1 MFPSP
6 KDAANTTQVVFPVAV
21 ALKQDPSQMPSLARE
36 WIDEIL
42 LRTPF
47 ARSLGIIFLSAHGDA
62 VKMRLPVQT
71 DVTQLPNNVH
81 SGAIATLIEVSG
93 SAAAVL
99 GAGNLSIAGC
109 ATSQLNITFLSLG
122 DSGYIDAD
130 AAVVHRT
137 ATQAVVDVTVTG
149 DDGRPIAKATT
160 ICRIFDKGAV
170 TPAPPA
176 SFFRPFVVS
185 SSADQ
190 QNAR

>member
-1 MFPSP
+1 MR
-6 KDAANTTQVVFPVAV
+6 
-21 ALKQDPSQMPSLARE
+21 SLARE

-62 VKMRLPVQT
+62 VKMRLPVQG

-81 SGAIATLIEVSG
+81 SGAIAALIEVAG

-109 ATSQLNITFLSLG
+109 ATTQLNITFLSLG
-122 DSGYIDAD
+122 DSRYLDAN
-130 AAVVHRT
+130 ATIVHRT
-137 ATQAVVDVTVTG
+137 GTQAVVDVTIIS

-160 ICRIFDKGAV
+160 VCRIFEKRAAV
-170 TPAPPA
+170 PVPPV
-176 SFFRPFVVS
+176 SFFRPFVVNNA
-185 SSADQ
+185 ADQ

>member
-1 MFPSP
+1 MR
-6 KDAANTTQVVFPVAV
+6 
-21 ALKQDPSQMPSLARE
+21 SLARE

-47 ARSLGIIFLSAHGDA
+47 ARSLGIIFLSTHGDA
-62 VKMRLPVQT
+62 VKMRLPVQG
-71 DVTQLPNNVH
+71 DVTQMPDNVH
-81 SGAIATLIEVSG
+81 SGAIAAFIEISG

-109 ATSQLNITFLSLG
+109 ATSQLNVTFLSLG
-122 DSGYIDAD
+122 DSRYLDAN

-137 ATQAVVDVTVTG
+137 ATQAVVDVTVTS

-160 ICRIFDKGAV
+160 ICRIFEKRAV
-170 TPAPPA
+170 APAPPV
-176 SFFRPFVVS
+176 SFFRPFVVK

-190 QNAR
+190 RNAR